1 MAAETSSEAAV
12 PPLPGGWHVTAI
24 GLTKA
29 AEAKTPD
36 SSGKWLL
43 DVDLREDGEA
53 SLPRQFDGLKAPGV
67 FQPSLD
73 CICPKPD
80 QDDGLVLQV
89 SAVNLFPY
97 TTGTVK

>member
-1 MAAETSSEAAV
+1 MATDTSTGALT
-12 PPLPGGWHVTAI
+12 PPLPAGWHVTAA

-29 AEAKTPD
+29 SEAKTPD

-53 SLPRQFDGLKAPGV
+53 SLPKQFDALKAPGI

-73 CICPKPD
+73 CICPTPG

-89 SAVNLFPY
+89 SNFSYVFLSDS
-97 TTGTVK
+97 TRT